1 MTAGIG
7 GGGAVDTVGG
17 EGKAWIGATGY
28 GAGAGGVPYI
38 TPVLIDCGGII
49 GTAPVIEAGGGRNNL
64 WGGGF
69 GKALVDTETKT
80 KLTINYIYIKSNLS
94 NSEKSFP

>member
-1 MTAGIG
+1 
-7 GGGAVDTVGG
+7 
-17 EGKAWIGATGY
+17 
-28 GAGAGGVPYI
+28 
-38 TPVLIDCGGII
+38 VLINCGGII

-80 KLTINYIYIKSNLS
+80 KLTITPPPIPAVTSPVSSVN
-94 NSEKSFP
+94 ER